1 MFQMTKQLCFVLELQ
16 HFFTLFL
23 FLVTLSQESETKQVF
38 PKVLGSR
45 RSYVKVNLLY
55 LSRNVGIPRTL
66 FILTSILEALKLAIL

>member
-1 MFQMTKQLCFVLELQ
+1 MTKQLCFILELQ

-45 RSYVKVNLLY
+45 RSYVKVNLLKQKCRHPKNIIY
-55 LSRNVGIPRTL
+55 LN
-66 FILTSILEALKLAIL
+66 K